1 MRRVCELVAE
11 REITLRYLFLTHTRS
26 PFVFSVWCQ
35 FRLRWLCFVF
45 RHLARLSPCRNSHM
59 FFTAFVSVSLR
70 LTLAFTIRSS
80 SIFFFSPCLHQC
92 VPPVSLD
99 PSAFHA
105 CVSAL
110 MLHLFTVS
118 LRLITHCLARCDFR
132 SFLSPFSH
140 LPLSRAFITN
150 KNNLH
155 FWDGQIIEVILKT
168 FYCAVES

>member
-1 MRRVCELVAE
+1 MSLGIWLVSLPVE
-11 REITLRYLFLTHTRS
+11 TRTCFSQRLFLS
-26 PFVFSVWCQ
+26 AYV
-35 FRLRWLCFVF
+35 
-45 RHLARLSPCRNSHM
+45 SH
-59 FFTAFVSVSLR
+59 SL
-70 LTLAFTIRSS
+70 LPSGLPPS
-80 SIFFFSPCLHQC
+80 SIFFFSPCLHPC

-105 CVSAL
+105 RVSAL